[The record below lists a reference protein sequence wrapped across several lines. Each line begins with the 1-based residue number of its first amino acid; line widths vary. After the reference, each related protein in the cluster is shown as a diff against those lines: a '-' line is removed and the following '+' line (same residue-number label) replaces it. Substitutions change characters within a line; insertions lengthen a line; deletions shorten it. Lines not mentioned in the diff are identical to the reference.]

1 MRSELPAIAKSAARL
16 RASIET
22 AWTRC
27 ARRHKY
33 GIGKDLRDQATTV
46 QRCVLRAWRDK
57 AHQLERVRELVV
69 AVDDLKLTV
78 QLAKD
83 VVAFAS
89 FDEFEAIARLV
100 DDVGR
105 QSGGWL
111 KKLHSASQNAPAAQ
125 PLEQR
130 APILSSRAASPSGA
144 TP

>member
-22 AWTRC
+22 AWIRC

-33 GIGKDLRDQATTV
+33 GIGADLRDQATAV
-46 QRCVLRAWRDK
+46 LRCTHRAWRDRSR
-57 AHQLERVRELVV
+57 QLQLVRELVI
-69 AVDDLKLTV
+69 AIDDLKLTV

-83 VVAFAS
+83 VAAFAS
-89 FDEFEAIARLV
+89 FNEFEAIARLV

-111 KKLHSASQNAPAAQ
+111 KRLHSTSQNAPADL

-130 APILSSRAASPSGA
+130 APILSSRAAPPSGA

>member
-1 MRSELPAIAKSAARL
+1 MRSELPTIAKTAARL
-16 RASIET
+16 RAAIET
-22 AWTRC
+22 AWVRC

-33 GIGKDLRDQATTV
+33 GIGKDLRDQATRV
-46 QRCVLRAWRDK
+46 SRCVLRAWRDRNN
-57 AHQLERVRELVV
+57 QLQRVRELIV
-69 AVDDLKLTV
+69 AIDDLKISV

-83 VVAFAS
+83 VAAFAS
-89 FDEFEAIARLV
+89 FDEFEAIVRLL

-111 KKLHSASQNAPAAQ
+111 KKLHSASQNAPAAN

-130 APILSSRAASPSGA
+130 APILSSRAASPSEA

>member
-1 MRSELPAIAKSAARL
+1 VRSELPAIAKTAARL
-16 RASIET
+16 RASIEI

-27 ARRHKY
+27 ARRHRY
-33 GIGKDLRDQATTV
+33 GIGTDLRDQATAV
-46 QRCVLRAWRDK
+46 QRCTLRAWRDRN
-57 AHQLERVRELVV
+57 HQLQRVRELVI
-69 AVDDLKLTV
+69 AIDDLKLTV

-83 VVAFAS
+83 VCAFAS

-111 KKLHSASQNAPAAQ
+111 KRLHSQSQNAQGAL

-130 APILSSRAASPSGA
+130 AQILSSRAASPSGA

>member
-16 RASIET
+16 RAAIET

-33 GIGKDLRDQATTV
+33 GIGTDLRDQATTV
-46 QRCVLRAWRDK
+46 QRCALRAWRDRNQ
-57 AHQLERVRELVV
+57 QLQRVRELVI

-83 VVAFAS
+83 VAAFAS

-111 KKLHSASQNAPAAQ
+111 KRLHSTSQNAQASSPG
-125 PLEQR
+125 QR
-130 APILSSRAASPSGA
+130 APILSSRAAPPSGA

>member
-1 MRSELPAIAKSAARL
+1 VRSELPAIAKTAARL
-16 RASIET
+16 RAAIET

-33 GIGKDLRDQATTV
+33 GIGTDLRNQATAVCRST
-46 QRCVLRAWRDK
+46 LRAWRDK
-57 AHQLERVRELVV
+57 ERQLERVRELVV
-69 AVDDLKLTV
+69 AVDDLRISV

-83 VVAFAS
+83 VCAFAS
-89 FDEFEAIARLV
+89 FDEFEAIARLL

-111 KKLHSASQNAPAAQ
+111 KKLHATSQNAQAGSP
-125 PLEQR
+125 PGQR
-130 APILSSRAASPSGA
+130 APILSARAASPSGA

>member
-1 MRSELPAIAKSAARL
+1 MRTELPVIAKTAARL
-16 RASIET
+16 RAAIET
-22 AWTRC
+22 AWVRC

-33 GIGKDLRDQATTV
+33 GIGTDLRDQATAV
-46 QRCVLRAWRDK
+46 SRSVLRAWRDRNN
-57 AHQLERVRELVV
+57 QLQRVREVV
-69 AVDDLKLTV
+69 IAIDDLKITV

-83 VVAFAS
+83 VAAFAS
-89 FDEFEAIARLV
+89 FEEFEVIARLV

-111 KKLHSASQNAPAAQ
+111 KRLHSQSQNVQAAL

-130 APILSSRAASPSGA
+130 AQILSSRAAPPSGA